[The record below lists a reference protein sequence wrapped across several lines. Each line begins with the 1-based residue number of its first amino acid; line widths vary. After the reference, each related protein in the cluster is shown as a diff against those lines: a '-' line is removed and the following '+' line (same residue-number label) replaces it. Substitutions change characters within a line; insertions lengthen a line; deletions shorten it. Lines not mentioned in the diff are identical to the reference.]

1 MIRMFCLLILVLS
14 ATGCQRKST
23 ASVGG
28 SSGVLRMG
36 ETPLADFQ
44 IKVFNGSDGKLI
56 GTGATNWEGRFQL
69 VNPEGMGPCWLE
81 SGDYIC
87 VLESFGTD
95 APKLSPS
102 YSDKS
107 KSPLKIKQAD
117 GQQQIELQIPSK

>member
-1 MIRMFCLLILVLS
+1 MIRLLCLLMLVLS
-14 ATGCQRKST
+14 SSGCQRNTS

-28 SSGVLRMG
+28 TSGVLRMG
-36 ETPLADFQ
+36 EAPLADFQ
-44 IKVFNGSDGKLI
+44 IKVFHGPDGTLM

-69 VNPEGMGPCWLE
+69 VNPEGKGPCWLE

-102 YSDKS
+102 YGDKS
-107 KSPLKIKQAD
+107 KSPLKIKQTD
-117 GQQQIELQIPSK
+117 RSQPLELQIPAK

>member
-1 MIRMFCLLILVLS
+1 
-14 ATGCQRKST
+14 
-23 ASVGG
+23 
-28 SSGVLRMG
+28 MG